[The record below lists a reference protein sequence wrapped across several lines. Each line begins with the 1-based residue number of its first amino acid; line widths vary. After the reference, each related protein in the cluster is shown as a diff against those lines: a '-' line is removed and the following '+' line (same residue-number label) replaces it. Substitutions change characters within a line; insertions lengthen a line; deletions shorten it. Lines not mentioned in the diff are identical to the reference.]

1 MSNKPNMLMN
11 GSGCQVVE
19 TAPPRVIPM
28 ERRPSFQKKLETIQE
43 DAAEVRRLNFNTG
56 FDPNS
61 SSSTTTPGFVKKA
74 CVTRRPS
81 IVAG

>member
-1 MSNKPNMLMN
+1 MSNKPNLLMN

-28 ERRPSFQKKLETIQE
+28 ERRPSFQKRLETIHE
-43 DAAEVRRLNFNTG
+43 DAAEVRLNFNTG

-61 SSSTTTPGFVKKA
+61 SSGTSPGFVKA

>member
-1 MSNKPNMLMN
+1 MSNKPNLLMN

-19 TAPPRVIPM
+19 TAPPLVIPM
-28 ERRPSFQKKLETIQE
+28 ERRPSFQKRLETIQE
-43 DAAEVRRLNFNTG
+43 DAAEVRLNFNTG

-61 SSSTTTPGFVKKA
+61 SSSTTTPGFVKA